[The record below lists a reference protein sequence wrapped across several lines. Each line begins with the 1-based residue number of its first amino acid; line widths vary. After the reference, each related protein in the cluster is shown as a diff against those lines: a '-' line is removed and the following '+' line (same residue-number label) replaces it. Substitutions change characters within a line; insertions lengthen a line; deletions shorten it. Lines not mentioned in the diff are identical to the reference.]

1 MSSPIL
7 MIWPVHGQDGSV
19 VMTRER
25 AHINFRGDSAP
36 GVRTPRSR
44 LKPTAQDSGN
54 VEGAGWPRSDDLVTE
69 PPDLIAVQ
77 CMRLGAIGRMS
88 HKITE
93 WGTTPAELVIGG
105 PAVRVDGY
113 YCQPHNT
120 LEVLDANGN
129 KIVLPVA
136 PARAEFD
143 SQSIELKKQL
153 VQAK

>member
-1 MSSPIL
+1 
-7 MIWPVHGQDGSV
+7 
-19 VMTRER
+19 MTRER
-25 AHINFRGDSAP
+25 AHISFRGDGAS
-36 GVRTPRSR
+36 GVRTPRFR

-54 VEGAGWPRSDDLVTE
+54 VDSAGWPRSDDLVTE

-93 WGTTPAELVIGG
+93 WGITPAELVIGG

-113 YCQPHNT
+113 YCQPQNT
-120 LEVLDANGN
+120 LEVLDAKGN

-143 SQSIELKKQL
+143 SQPVELKKQL